1 MEKLPAARFAQSA
14 ASLEDGLRFYVR
26 DFLEMAAAYL

>member
-1 MEKLPAARFAQSA
+1 MEKLPAAGFAQSA

-26 DFLEMAAAYL
+26 DFLEAGDAYL